1 MRGCEYEYVAER
13 ERGLQTV
20 ARTSSYRYRYALPLC
35 VLNGGFGLF
44 FNPAPALTEPT
55 PKIIGAHMAEISIQ
69 EIEAPAHASAAQRHR
84 HGRARSF
91 QCVRRVVC
99 PESER
104 SGEQSA
110 FQHIDSDI
118 RLRLRHRHRAKNAPR
133 PDQRSKMLCVQRV
146 CSFMSGI
153 GTDRLKFTE
162 RSGDARSQLQSESD
176 CGLSKV

>member
-1 MRGCEYEYVAER
+1 MAAAMRGCEYEYVAER

-35 VLNGGFGLF
+35 VLNGGLGLF

-69 EIEAPAHASAAQRHR
+69 EIEAPAHASAHR

-118 RLRLRHRHRAKNAPR
+118 DIRLRHRAKNAPR

-146 CSFMSGI
+146 SCPESERIKFRLSRYGAERRRPIAVAIGI
-153 GTDRLKFTE
+153 VI
-162 RSGDARSQLQSESD
+162 
-176 CGLSKV
+176 GLRTF